1 MLNQWLSDVNDLAAP
16 DTLSTFQ
23 QELPLEWI
31 QQALSSTNK
40 ASMRRRKLPAE
51 LVVWLVIGIGL
62 YRDRSI
68 AEVLDKLDLQLVNS
82 DGDTVAPSA
91 IPQARKR
98 LTAEPLQALFNLTAK
113 HWIQSEDE
121 TDTWNN
127 LQLFSVDGTQLRV
140 HDNQALAEH
149 FKYVQYSKTKHT
161 EYPVVR
167 LCALCSLRSRL
178 LHDVAFGPSS
188 TGEINYAKELIK
200 SIPDNSLTI
209 FDRCYLSADLMIN
222 WQRQHST
229 SHWMI
234 PIKSNT
240 RYEIVSQLDKKGTDY
255 IVEMK
260 VSKHARL
267 IDPTLPETWQAR
279 LVLCEE
285 QSQKKH
291 ITGILTSLI
300 SLDYKADEIFNV
312 YFERWEIENSYGEI
326 KQHMLE
332 NELLLRSQSVEG
344 VIQEIWGI
352 LIAYNLIRV
361 EISRIA
367 QEAGVSPLRISFIMA
382 LRYIQDELMW
392 CSIAAPGS
400 IPKKLR
406 SMRAKVKRFIL
417 PDRKKRPK
425 SRTVRISKTRYPV
438 KSKHP

>member
-240 RYEIVSQLDKKGTDY
+240 RYEIVSQLDKKESAHPD
-255 IVEMK
+255 
-260 VSKHARL
+260 
-267 IDPTLPETWQAR
+267 TLLP
-279 LVLCEE
+279 
-285 QSQKKH
+285 
-291 ITGILTSLI
+291 LTPQI
-300 SLDYKADEIFNV
+300 
-312 YFERWEIENSYGEI
+312 
-326 KQHMLE
+326 
-332 NELLLRSQSVEG
+332 
-344 VIQEIWGI
+344 
-352 LIAYNLIRV
+352 
-361 EISRIA
+361 
-367 QEAGVSPLRISFIMA
+367 
-382 LRYIQDELMW
+382 
-392 CSIAAPGS
+392 
-400 IPKKLR
+400 
-406 SMRAKVKRFIL
+406 
-417 PDRKKRPK
+417 
-425 SRTVRISKTRYPV
+425 
-438 KSKHP
+438 